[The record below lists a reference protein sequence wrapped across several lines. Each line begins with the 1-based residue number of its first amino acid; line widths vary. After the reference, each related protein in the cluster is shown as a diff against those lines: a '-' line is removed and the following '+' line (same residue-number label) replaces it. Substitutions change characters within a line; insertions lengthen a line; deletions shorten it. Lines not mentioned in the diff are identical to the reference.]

1 MTIIM
6 HLGALQAERLAFSYS
21 PLHETVRSLRVLNR
35 SQQHPLHLPWVLR
48 MRQQMPPAL
57 KAEASAFSI
66 IFAATIPD
74 IFAGPLRLTEAFP
87 TFEEEF
93 RVTQDLPP
101 AEYAELVLT
110 QTIMRRYEGEG
121 EYTFARVSQSQELRQ
136 HVLARTQELCPSSLA
151 MVEELLTDPEQ
162 SHKRFLRFFSWYWET
177 CIALERPQLEEQL
190 LRDIQQRGQIL
201 FEQGPFEVL
210 DSLAPQLNVSW
221 QEENITM
228 RYPSQRHEEMRIG
241 EQLFLVPSAYVWPRL
256 HIMFE
261 EDMLVALVYSIQ
273 QFQEEGSAPVP
284 PERLLKLL
292 RAAGDMTRLQIL
304 QLLSQRPRSTREI
317 AGILNL
323 TEAGISKHLKL
334 LQDAGFVRPE
344 RSSYYVLYQSQR
356 EPLAEITRGLD
367 RLL

>member
-1 MTIIM
+1 
-6 HLGALQAERLAFSYS
+6 
-21 PLHETVRSLRVLNR
+21 
-35 SQQHPLHLPWVLR
+35 
-48 MRQQMPPAL
+48 MR
-57 KAEASAFSI
+57 
-66 IFAATIPD
+66 
-74 IFAGPLRLTEAFP
+74 G
-87 TFEEEF
+87 
-93 RVTQDLPP
+93 
-101 AEYAELVLT
+101 
-110 QTIMRRYEGEG
+110 YEGEG

-136 HVLARTQELCPSSLA
+136 RVLARTQELYPASLA
-151 MVEELLTDPEQ
+151 MVEELLTNPEQ
-162 SHKRFLRFFSWYWET
+162 SHKRFLRFFSLYWET
-177 CIALERPQLEEQL
+177 CIAPEWPQLEEQL
-190 LRDIQQRGQIL
+190 LRDIQQRGKIL

-210 DSLAPQLNVSW
+210 DSLAPQLNVSR
-221 QEENITM
+221 QEENITV

-304 QLLSQRPRSTREI
+304 QLLSQRPRSTREL

-367 RLL
+367 RLF